1 MWNGLSAS
9 WSHYEQGRPSV
20 HSGQARQLAGRKT
33 EIKTPM
39 NTATSL
45 PAVKPKL
52 SLDID
57 SWLLRDKIYD
67 SGVGTTAL
75 ENA

>member
-1 MWNGLSAS
+1 M
-9 WSHYEQGRPSV
+9 
-20 HSGQARQLAGRKT
+20 HSGQARQLADRKT

-45 PAVKPKL
+45 PAVKLKL

-57 SWLLRDKIYD
+57 S
-67 SGVGTTAL
+67 
-75 ENA
+75 